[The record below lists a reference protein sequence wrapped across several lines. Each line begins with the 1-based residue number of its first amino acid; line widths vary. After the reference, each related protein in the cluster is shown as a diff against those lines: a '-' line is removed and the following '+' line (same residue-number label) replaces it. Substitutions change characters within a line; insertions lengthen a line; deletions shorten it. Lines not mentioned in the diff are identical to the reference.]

1 MSTYRCSQCG
11 CRIEVA
17 EGTKIGTCPACQAV
31 FVLPNQFA
39 QKENLYLLAADAR
52 HSGNYD
58 MAMNY
63 YGRILKVDGAEPEAN
78 WGYLLSKYGVEISEN
93 TLDYGGVLFHRVEH
107 SSFLKDPAYEKMM
120 TYVPKAARHYYEGT
134 ARDIDLQH
142 RKLMAVSRAMTAPDI
157 CIDCTAAP
165 GSEDSGIFR

>member
-11 CRIEVA
+11 SRISVA
-17 EGTKIGTCPACQAV
+17 EGTKIGTCPACQAI

-58 MAMNY
+58 MAENY
-63 YGRILKVDGAEPEAN
+63 YSRILKVDAAEPEAN

-93 TLDYGGVLFHRVEH
+93 ALDYG
-107 SSFLKDPAYEKMM
+107 
-120 TYVPKAARHYYEGT
+120 
-134 ARDIDLQH
+134 
-142 RKLMAVSRAMTAPDI
+142 
-157 CIDCTAAP
+157 
-165 GSEDSGIFR
+165 

>member
-1 MSTYRCSQCG
+1 
-11 CRIEVA
+11 
-17 EGTKIGTCPACQAV
+17 
-31 FVLPNQFA
+31 
-39 QKENLYLLAADAR
+39 
-52 HSGNYD
+52 
-58 MAMNY
+58 MNY

-93 TLDYGGVLFHRVEH
+93 ALDYGGVLFHRVEH

-165 GSEDSGIFR
+165 GSEDYLLSVQIGKALEDAGRKLLSRLPGNAPGGSAAGAAAPAVCRL